1 VSATMIGMTATRVA
15 PSTTLSQPFW
25 AIEDIKAVER
35 AGAGSGHRSPT
46 DKVAGHTYQMMYGM
60 LLIPLIR
67 KSARV
72 KMLEIGLGCD
82 VGGGPGKS
90 AALWRNLLPKSAEL
104 WMADTNEVCVRKHQA
119 KLKQLDIRELVGDQG
134 DRGTLT
140 RWLAETGGNFDVVVD
155 DGGHTSKQMLRTFE
169 AFWPSLASG
178 GLYFIEDISTIRHGN
193 FDDTHGEAVMA
204 DVLQSWIEQLIV
216 WEKWEWGARA
226 WSTTGRH
233 QLDCLGGSSACL

>member
-1 VSATMIGMTATRVA
+1 MHRHLLRFALSATMIGMTASRVT

-25 AIEDIKAVER
+25 AIEDIQAVER
-35 AGAGSGHRSPT
+35 AGAGSGHRSPS

-67 KSARV
+67 KSARI

-119 KLKQLDIRELVGDQG
+119 KLKQLDIRALVGDQCV
-134 DRGTLT
+134 R
-140 RWLAETGGNFDVVVD
+140 
-155 DGGHTSKQMLRTFE
+155 
-169 AFWPSLASG
+169 
-178 GLYFIEDISTIRHGN
+178 
-193 FDDTHGEAVMA
+193 
-204 DVLQSWIEQLIV
+204 
-216 WEKWEWGARA
+216 
-226 WSTTGRH
+226 
-233 QLDCLGGSSACL
+233 